1 MWIKNLENL
10 FFYGSF
16 NAFPSKLLQFLGK
29 AKLKKQCWWWIPLI
43 HMYIIIKALYNID
56 YILDQITLWAMSYA
70 LFTNKLSLKRLHN
83 LADDFNQYVAS
94 FHMTAN
100 VTIPT
105 MVDRLRFVQDKVPR
119 LKVKDCVNFR
129 TNCVPF

>member
-1 MWIKNLENL
+1 
-10 FFYGSF
+10 
-16 NAFPSKLLQFLGK
+16 
-29 AKLKKQCWWWIPLI
+29 
-43 HMYIIIKALYNID
+43 MYIIIKALYNID

-119 LKVKDCVNFR
+119 LKVKDYVNFR